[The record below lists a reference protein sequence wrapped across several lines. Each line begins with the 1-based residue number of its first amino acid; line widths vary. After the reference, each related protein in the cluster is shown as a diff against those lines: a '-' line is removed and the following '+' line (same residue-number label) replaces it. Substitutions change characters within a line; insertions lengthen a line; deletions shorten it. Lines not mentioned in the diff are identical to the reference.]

1 MYRFDW
7 FERRKHRAKAP
18 PSAGQIANVSPVIWR
33 LGMTSFFTD
42 ISSEMVYSVLPVY
55 LVLHLHLSPLQYGA
69 IDGVYNGLAVVLV
82 SLTAGWMADR
92 SRRHKEVALT
102 GYGLSAICKLFLL
115 AAGGVWSWLIVVV
128 GLDRI
133 GKGIRSAPRDALIS
147 LNTPPHLMASAFAI
161 HRALDAG
168 GALLGPI
175 IAFVLLAQLP
185 GAFDVLWMTSFLFA
199 ILGVAALWLYVP
211 KPDPGLLPLDRKI
224 SRKSLPT
231 LFASRR
237 FVALAGCGL
246 LFSVATVSDGFIY
259 LVLQEKGGTNAGFLP
274 LFYVATA
281 ASYML
286 FSIPAGVCA
295 DRLGRTPVFLC
306 GFAILGLI
314 YSLLLFMPAIGP
326 LTLAGCLLLL
336 GLYYAGTDG
345 VLMAMASATVPAEI
359 RTTGIAILA
368 TAIALGKLGSS
379 LLFGWIWNAFGVW
392 YAIVTFGVI
401 LMAVLLVAGISLRV
415 IDRKYLHA

>member
-55 LVLHLHLSPLQYGA
+55 LVLHLHLSPMQYGA

-199 ILGVAALWLYVP
+199 ILGVAALWL
-211 KPDPGLLPLDRKI
+211 
-224 SRKSLPT
+224 
-231 LFASRR
+231 
-237 FVALAGCGL
+237 
-246 LFSVATVSDGFIY
+246 
-259 LVLQEKGGTNAGFLP
+259 
-274 LFYVATA
+274 
-281 ASYML
+281 
-286 FSIPAGVCA
+286 
-295 DRLGRTPVFLC
+295 
-306 GFAILGLI
+306 
-314 YSLLLFMPAIGP
+314 
-326 LTLAGCLLLL
+326 
-336 GLYYAGTDG
+336 
-345 VLMAMASATVPAEI
+345 
-359 RTTGIAILA
+359 
-368 TAIALGKLGSS
+368 
-379 LLFGWIWNAFGVW
+379 
-392 YAIVTFGVI
+392 
-401 LMAVLLVAGISLRV
+401 
-415 IDRKYLHA
+415 